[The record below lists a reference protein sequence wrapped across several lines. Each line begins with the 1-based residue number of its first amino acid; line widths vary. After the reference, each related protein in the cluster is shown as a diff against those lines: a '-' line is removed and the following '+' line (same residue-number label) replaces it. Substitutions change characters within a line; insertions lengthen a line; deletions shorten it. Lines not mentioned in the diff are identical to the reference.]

1 MTIGFYAHLEFA
13 EEKTMNEVTIED
25 LAGSIKVLERKC
37 RRQSWIILAILVVG
51 AALGLSQTVFKS
63 RADVIDADK
72 ILRARGLSIVDERGT
87 ERVFIGAPVREP
99 LVLGKRFP
107 RGGRMSGVILFD
119 EDGTER
125 SGYCTSDG
133 YPNVL
138 FTLDAIGRQHA
149 LFMAEPQGS
158 TAFWIWNGD
167 SSFKMNVDE
176 DEASLKLSAKGKTIL
191 EAPAANPAP
200 KGGAK

>member
-1 MTIGFYAHLEFA
+1 
-13 EEKTMNEVTIED
+13 MNDATIEE
-25 LAGSIKVLERKC
+25 LAGSIQVLERKC
-37 RRQSWIILAILVVG
+37 RRQSWLLLGILIVG
-51 AALGLSQTVFKS
+51 AALGLRQTIFKS
-63 RADVIDADK
+63 RAGDGEAGK
-72 ILRARGLSIVDERGT
+72 ILRVRGLSVVDERGT

-99 LVLGKRFP
+99 LILGKRFP
-107 RGGRMSGVILFD
+107 RGGSMSGILLFD

-138 FTLDAIGRQHA
+138 FTLDSIGRQQA

-158 TAFWIWNGD
+158 TAFWVWNGD
-167 SSFKMNVDE
+167 SSFKLNIDEEEANV
-176 DEASLKLSAKGKTIL
+176 KLSAKGKTLL
-191 EAPAANPAP
+191 EAPAPNPAP